1 MINMTLIKG
10 FRGRKTVVLALLLLN
25 GCTTFKPEALSYHQL
40 RLSNKETPLN
50 YAVYTP
56 PNWQPGERL
65 PIVLFL
71 HGGGGSYESFERY
84 QADEYLNIEI
94 NAGRLPRFILMTPNG
109 NNGFWMTGLMA
120 PIIIKI
126 GSLMRFFPEY
136 RRITKH

>member
-1 MINMTLIKG
+1 MTLIKG